1 MIDLKLLQK
10 IKEAVGKRNR
20 KHVTAADVLACVSK
34 ESGGVPIFHANDKL
48 LAANLRAAEK
58 ITGISQ
64 DQIKQTMIIQSGP
77 YQGEIAKF
85 RAEPGYWKWAQNYKS
100 AFKNTDLLLLSC
112 SFGLG
117 QKMTRWY
124 VAGVPVGEWIPNI
137 KGFMGNVPLQLLY
150 CAGDLDALMVQTK
163 GDKALAF
170 TRYNAGPSAN
180 KNWPAY
186 KAYGLPVFEKSLV
199 LAKEIEK
206 ISTEETQG

>member
-10 IKEAVGKRNR
+10 IKEAIGKRNR
-20 KHVTAADVLACVSK
+20 KYVTAADVLACVSK

-150 CAGDLDALMVQTK
+150 CAGDLDALMVQSK

-170 TRYNAGPSAN
+170 TRYNAGPAAN
-180 KNWPAY
+180 KNYPAY
-186 KAYGLPVFEKSLV
+186 KAYGLPVYEKSL
-199 LAKEIEK
+199 LLQKEIEELEK
-206 ISTEETQG
+206 